1 MTKLSKW
8 TRSDSYY
15 GAEWPEYFVFLGQ
28 NRDSDSL
35 SRSNFMCALDAI
47 GGESD
52 TVTVVRES
60 HWAVGWVEWIAIHES
75 DLTAIDKAQAILN
88 ALDDYPV
95 VNEDHWSELE
105 WNEASEYWERM
116 SVRER
121 AEYCKRAEVS
131 IFAARRDYMPSD
143 DTGALL
149 ELLRG

>member
-8 TRSDSYY
+8 TRPDSYY
-15 GAEWPEYFVFLGQ
+15 GAEWPEYFVFLEQ

-52 TVTVVRES
+52 TVTVVRER
-60 HWAVGWVEWIAIHES
+60 HWAVGWIEWIAIHES
-75 DLTAIDKAQAILN
+75 DLTAVDKAQAILD